1 MDADMGPADT
11 EKLGQRSEEH
21 TGECWGAGNGGPCSR
36 FYQAQVTESRPSW
49 TGPHRRGPIQ
59 RVGRRAGTCVATQ
72 TLENPWTWGRGAAQ
86 PETVVELEIE
96 LGRG

>member
-1 MDADMGPADT
+1 M
-11 EKLGQRSEEH
+11 LG
-21 TGECWGAGNGGPCSR
+21 GAGDGGPCSR

-49 TGPHRRGPIQ
+49 TGPHRGGPIQ

-86 PETVVELEIE
+86 PETVVELETE